1 MKKILYI
8 ISAFLLAIS
17 TLTVPYVSADY
28 DNEISFDELAK
39 EIVTVPV
46 YIDGIQL
53 KSDVPP
59 QIIDDTKM
67 VPLRAIS
74 ETLGAEVMWDDATK
88 TATATKGETVVKITI
103 GENKLIKNDVEVS
116 FDVSAKIVDSRSFVP
131 FNVIAESFDCI
142 AEWSDEF
149 KCIRIVSEVLDE
161 ATISDA
167 DNEIFCYINGSTVS
181 TARYNLYSVLLKEG
195 MMAEPTEEDVI
206 VLLKEIYA
214 AKTFIETEGGAV
226 NTLERDYINGMI
238 LKIKNSGLYELYLEN
253 YNTTDTAFR
262 TFFEDSFYL
271 TAFENFSYS
280 FTDEELIEIIRKD
293 FINVKH
299 ILVKTKEEADLIL
312 TKLDE
317 GAIFED
323 LAKEFSLDG
332 MDIEKGYIFTKGEM
346 VESFEKASFEL
357 EDREISSPVESVYGF
372 HIIKKY
378 PMSELSD
385 EYLISNYFAEFFN
398 YANSQKINLTVSK
411 ILSEIIITYA

>member
-1 MKKILYI
+1 MKKILSI

-17 TLTVPYVSADY
+17 TLTAPYVSADY
-28 DNEISFDELAK
+28 DNEISFDEVAK

-59 QIIDDTKM
+59 QIIDDAGM

-74 ETLGAEVMWDDATK
+74 EALGAEVEWDDTTK

-103 GENKLIKNDVEVS
+103 GETTLLKNDVEVN
-116 FDVSAKIVDSRSFVP
+116 FDVPAKIVDSRTFVP
-131 FNVIAESFDCI
+131 FNAIAESFDCV
-142 AEWSDEF
+142 AEWSDELR
-149 KCIRIVSEVLDE
+149 CIRIVSGVLDE
-161 ATISDA
+161 AVISDT
-167 DNEIFCYINGSTVS
+167 DKEILCYFNESAVS
-181 TARYNLYSVLLKEG
+181 ASRYNLYSTLLKESL
-195 MMAEPTEEDVI
+195 MAEPSKEQVI
-206 VLLKEIYA
+206 DLLKEVYA
-214 AKTFIETEGGAV
+214 ARTFVETEGGAV
-226 NTLERDYINGMI
+226 NALERDYINGMI
-238 LKIKNSGLYELYLEN
+238 LKLKNTGLYELYLLN

-271 TAFENFSYS
+271 TALENFSYS
-280 FTDEELIEIIRKD
+280 FTDKELIEIARKD

-299 ILVKTKEEADLIL
+299 ILVKTREEADLIL
-312 TKLDE
+312 TKIDE
-317 GAIFED
+317 GAVFED

-357 EDREISSPVESVYGF
+357 EDGEISSPVESAYGF

-385 EYLISNYFAEFFN
+385 EYLLSNYAAEFFN
-398 YANSQKINLTVSK
+398 YANYQKINLALTK
-411 ILSEIIITYA
+411 ILSDIVITYA